1 MIAALR
7 VTVGTG
13 EKRADG
19 TRLKSRLGDFCN
31 RVRTSRG
38 VFLTR
43 VCWSAAVLGGKR
55 KKERKKNMPQSFFIW
70 NSVCYGLRLTVA
82 LVLFLF

>member
-31 RVRTSRG
+31 GVRTSRG

-43 VCWSAAVLGGKR
+43 VYWSAAVLGGKR
-55 KKERKKNMPQSFFIW
+55 KRKKKNMPQSFFIW